1 MALTKRQEE
10 TMEKHSKHHSK
21 EHMKLMRS
29 EMNKGRTFNQA
40 HKKAKEKVNYSW
52 LSGKVRL

>member
-29 EMNKGRTFNQA
+29 EMNKGRTFTQA
-40 HKKAKEKVNYSW
+40 HKKAKEKVS
-52 LSGKVRL
+52 

>member
-1 MALTKRQEE
+1 MALTKKQEE

-29 EMNKGRTFNQA
+29 EMGKGKTFNQA
-40 HKKAKEKVNYSW
+40 HKKAMDKV
-52 LSGKVRL
+52 GK